1 MEGCL
6 YLLLTSYYQLRSRFE
21 EGSWRGG
28 LLERVKT
35 LSCCAPDWEA
45 CKRGGRGGGPV
56 SGGKAVV
63 WVVVGEEQEQRA
75 PWRSSKDIES

>member
-45 CKRGGRGGGPV
+45 CKRGGRGGGTGFGGE
-56 SGGKAVV
+56 SGGVGGGRRRARATCTLAV
-63 WVVVGEEQEQRA
+63 E
-75 PWRSSKDIES
+75 